1 MQHPFQAAEVQRAL
15 LYSLLFPFHISYQ
28 QQATVPRLQVQHL
41 QELQFLPEEG
51 EGLDLQRLPASKVKA
66 CCSATCVKQ
75 LWPDLSFSLY
85 LSGVNAGGIE
95 HEVPIYVGFAW
106 FLRCDVPVFCRG

>member
-1 MQHPFQAAEVQRAL
+1 M
-15 LYSLLFPFHISYQ
+15 
-28 QQATVPRLQVQHL
+28 PRLQVQHL

-66 CCSATCVKQ
+66 YCLATCVRQ

-85 LSGVNAGGIE
+85 LSVVNIGSIGT
-95 HEVPIYVGFAW
+95 
-106 FLRCDVPVFCRG
+106 